1 MQSGGPGR
9 SARLFIPIQKRPYC
23 PSTVSSLVQCG
34 HRVASIAISDLQK
47 GHSLVVGVGGVTTI
61 FFSVISLNLFIA
73 LTMKKMTSEMRKKSM
88 TAPRNRPILMV
99 GAPAAWAA
107 SNVGYL
113 VRPRLM

>member
-47 GHSLVVGVGGVTTI
+47 GHTLVVGVGGATTI

-73 LTMKKMTSEMRKKSM
+73 LTMTKMTTEMRKKSM
-88 TAPRNRPILMV
+88 TALRNSPILIV
-99 GAPAAWAA
+99 GAPAAWAM
-107 SNVGYL
+107 SNVGYF
-113 VRPRLM
+113 VRPRLI